1 MQAIVVESPAIN
13 MSHLPILEDSS
24 DTKNGADSTNNFIKS
39 PFVFE
44 ERKNREFF
52 ENFELTE
59 KVKCNLFREKYCIIN
74 VIYLLKKC

>member
-1 MQAIVVESPAIN
+1 MCVYGNCNIIQNFLHLQAIVVESPAIN

-44 ERKNREFF
+44 ERKNR
-52 ENFELTE
+52 
-59 KVKCNLFREKYCIIN
+59 
-74 VIYLLKKC
+74 